1 MSIETRR
8 TFCRFCHAGCAIDV
22 DVDTVSNAV
31 LGVHGVQDDP
41 MYEGYTCVKGRN
53 LGGQHEHPGRLRA
66 SLKRTGDVLSP
77 IDTNIAFDEI
87 ADKVAGIL
95 EKYGPRSIATYCG
108 TAAYQNA
115 TGLPIAAAFHN
126 AIGSESFYTS
136 SSIDQ
141 PGKAIAPLRHG
152 AWAAGVQG
160 FETAD
165 VAMVIG
171 CNTLVS
177 TFGYPGGIPGFNPL
191 VRLRQAKERGLYLI
205 VIDPRFTEVA
215 HYADLYLPVR
225 AGEDP
230 TLLAGI
236 IRQILATDAYDKD
249 FCGRYVNGL
258 DELRIAVDPFT
269 LDYVSQ
275 RAGVEQALI
284 VTAAQKFAEG
294 PRGAVTTGT
303 GPDMAPHSSL
313 TEHLVLALNT
323 LCGRYNREGETM
335 FNPGGLM
342 TPPGQIRA
350 GVIPPKPEM
359 LTKGSKSRMRDIYM
373 QRGQAATSTLAEEI
387 LLEGEGQIRAL
398 FTLGGN
404 PVVSWPDQRTTV
416 EALRALDLHVLM
428 DVHVSP
434 SAQLAHY
441 VIASTLSLERPDVPT
456 TIDRWFDQPY
466 QHYTPAVLEMRGDIR
481 QEWQV
486 YTEVAARLGVTI
498 KMPGG
503 NITPGMQLTGDDVLD
518 LIYANAKLPLTE
530 LRKHVGGHLFPEYIT
545 TVQPADPTSQARLE
559 MVPAGIAEEMN
570 DVFHESSSGAVIHG
584 FDPEVHTFRMT
595 TRRLKSVFNSSG
607 REVEKLRSRE
617 GTNFAHVNS
626 LDLAELGIADGDTIE
641 VASPKGSIKAVVKSA
656 DDVRRG
662 MVSLAHAW
670 GGLPDT
676 PNDLSVVG
684 STTGAL
690 IDLQSG
696 YDPITGI
703 PVMSAIPVALR
714 AVPVS

>member
-1 MSIETRR
+1 
-8 TFCRFCHAGCAIDV
+8 
-22 DVDTVSNAV
+22 
-31 LGVHGVQDDP
+31 
-41 MYEGYTCVKGRN
+41 
-53 LGGQHEHPGRLRA
+53 
-66 SLKRTGDVLSP
+66 
-77 IDTNIAFDEI
+77 
-87 ADKVAGIL
+87 
-95 EKYGPRSIATYCG
+95 
-108 TAAYQNA
+108 
-115 TGLPIAAAFHN
+115 AFHN

-191 VRLRQAKERGLYLI
+191 VRLRQAKERGLFLI

-236 IRQILATDAYDKD
+236 IRQILATDSYDKD

-275 RAGVEQALI
+275 RAGVEQELI
-284 VTAAQKFAEG
+284 VTAAKKFAEG

-313 TEHLVLALNT
+313 TEHLVLVLNT

-335 FNPGGLM
+335 YNPGGLM

-466 QHYTPAVLEMRGDIR
+466 QHYTPAILEMRGEFAKSGRSTPRLRHDSVSPSRCQVETSR
-481 QEWQV
+481 QEC
-486 YTEVAARLGVTI
+486 TSPVTMCLI
-498 KMPGG
+498 SF
-503 NITPGMQLTGDDVLD
+503 MQKRSCHLRSC
-518 LIYANAKLPLTE
+518 ANTW
-530 LRKHVGGHLFPEYIT
+530 
-545 TVQPADPTSQARLE
+545 
-559 MVPAGIAEEMN
+559 AGI
-570 DVFHESSSGAVIHG
+570 F
-584 FDPEVHTFRMT
+584 
-595 TRRLKSVFNSSG
+595 
-607 REVEKLRSRE
+607 
-617 GTNFAHVNS
+617 S
-626 LDLAELGIADGDTIE
+626 LNT
-641 VASPKGSIKAVVKSA
+641 SPLFSLQTQRA
-656 DDVRRG
+656 RRG
-662 MVSLAHAW
+662 WKWFLQELPKRCSMYSASRHLVRSFMVL
-670 GGLPDT
+670 T
-676 PNDLSVVG
+676 PRC
-684 STTGAL
+684 
-690 IDLQSG
+690 
-696 YDPITGI
+696 I
-703 PVMSAIPVALR
+703 PSA
-714 AVPVS
+714 